1 MRQRAV
7 KAGLNR
13 SGPFECGVAVRTA
26 LRSMLLLV
34 VSACAT
40 TTAVSPDAAI
50 QQVAAA
56 TDSWRAAYDSRE
68 PERIVAMYAADAALW
83 GTNLKAL
90 ATTPAAIA
98 AYFKDAPARP
108 DARVVFVEQHIRVF
122 GDFAINSGTYSFNGF
137 RDGRPVSLP
146 ARFSLA
152 LRRLDGRWLVV
163 DHHSSWLPK

>member
-1 MRQRAV
+1 MCQRIW
-7 KAGLNR
+7 KPGLNR
-13 SGPFECGVAVRTA
+13 CRQFNYGVAVRTA

-56 TDSWRAAYDSRE
+56 TDSRRAACDSRE
-68 PERIVAMYAADAALW
+68 SERIVGMYAADAALW
-83 GTNLKAL
+83 GTNLRAL
-90 ATTPAAIA
+90 VTTPAAIA

-108 DARVVFVEQHIRVF
+108 DARVVFVDQHIRVF
-122 GDFAINSGTYSFNGF
+122 GDFAINSGTCSFNRV

-152 LRRLDGRWLVV
+152 LRRLHGRWLVV